1 MNGNRAPRRVW
12 RQIASMMQRI
22 RARYAPAMIMS
33 AALLLTACGN
43 QVELFSGLLESESN
57 EVLGALLNAG
67 IEAHKSSN
75 KAGVSISVE
84 QAVVV
89 RAIEVLHQRGLPQAR
104 RVTMGDVFKKEN
116 LISSPLEERARYL
129 YALSQELE
137 LTLSRID
144 GVTASRVHI
153 VLPERTGVGEAV
165 VPSSAAVFLK
175 YRPGYGV
182 ENVVSQI
189 RSLTTNSIPGLAPD
203 KVAVVLVGAANK
215 QDGVEAPHLHN
226 VLFLRVEKGSVA
238 AAWLMF
244 AGIVTAFLLVSG
256 MAIYLAARDPHYRKI
271 KFIAALKKVLRIS
284 SAN

>member
-1 MNGNRAPRRVW
+1 MNGDRGLRRIW
-12 RQIASMMQRI
+12 RQSASMMRRI
-22 RARYAPAMIMS
+22 RARCVPVMIMS
-33 AALLLTACGN
+33 AALMLTACGN

-57 EVLGALLNAG
+57 EVLGALLNSG
-67 IEAHKSSN
+67 IAAHKTNN

-89 RAIEVLHQRGLPQAR
+89 RAIEVLHQQGLPQAR

-144 GVTASRVHI
+144 GVIASRVHI
-153 VLPERTGVGEAV
+153 VLPERSGVGESV

-175 YRPGYGV
+175 YRSGYGV

-189 RSLTTNSIPGLAPD
+189 RSLTTNSIPGLAPE
-203 KVAVVLVGAANK
+203 KVAVVLVGAANT
-215 QDGVEAPHLHN
+215 QSGAQSPHLED

-238 AAWLMF
+238 LVWLMF
-244 AGIVTAFLLVSG
+244 AGFTMAFLLVAG
-256 MAIYLAARDPHYRKI
+256 MSIYLAARDPHYRKI
-271 KFIAALKKVLRIS
+271 KFIAGVKKALHIS

>member
-1 MNGNRAPRRVW
+1 MNRDRILRHIVCRTVSG
-12 RQIASMMQRI
+12 MQRLW
-22 RARYAPAMIMS
+22 ARGVPAMIMCT
-33 AALLLTACGN
+33 ALLLTACGSE
-43 QVELFSGLLESESN
+43 VELFGGLLESESN

-67 IEAHKSSN
+67 IEAHKTSN

-84 QAVVV
+84 QSAVV
-89 RAIEVLHQRGLPQAR
+89 RAIDVLHQQGLPHTR

-144 GVTASRVHI
+144 GVIASRVHI
-153 VLPERTGVGEAV
+153 VLPERSGVGEPI

-203 KVAVVLVGAANK
+203 KVAVVLVGAANT
-215 QDGVEAPHLHN
+215 QNDAQNPHLDN

-238 AAWLMF
+238 SVRLMF
-244 AGIVTAFLLVSG
+244 ASFMIAFLLALG
-256 MAIYLAARDPHYRKI
+256 MAIYLAARDPRYGQI
-271 KFIAALKKVLRIS
+271 KFIAGMKKALRIS
-284 SAN
+284 SAS